1 MCMPN
6 EILYSAYIDCQRG
19 VQIMKYGIEIY
30 EMDETPGCRD
40 SGYLPTE
47 WFTSKKARDSKYDKY
62 MEEDKIKSPD
72 EILIE
77 MEHPNYI
84 YYQYTKIDK
93 PD

>member
-1 MCMPN
+1 
-6 EILYSAYIDCQRG
+6 
-19 VQIMKYGIEIY
+19 MKYGIEIY